1 MRVLMTG
8 VANGIGA
15 ACMAQMRA
23 DGAEVIGLDVEPG
36 DWRQLDLSDLG
47 AVREFHVDG
56 AFDALVHTAGLPPR
70 AEWESRIL
78 TVNFLGLRQL
88 TEQVLPQLKQ
98 GGSIVSVASKAVS
111 KWRENLGQVQRFIAL
126 DPGAVAKFVESEEIG
141 PVRAYDL
148 SKESLLVW
156 TRQQVP
162 RLNRLGLRANCVS
175 PAAINTRLL
184 DEFVE
189 AFGDRAH
196 KAMELS
202 GRNGEPSEVAQA
214 VAFLSS
220 PSSSWVRGINLVVDG
235 GLDARLDCLTLGIEE
250 VF

>member
-15 ACMAQMRA
+15 ACMAQMRS

-36 DWRQLDLSDLG
+36 DWRQLDLSDLA
-47 AVREFHVDG
+47 AVREFRVEG
-56 AFDALVHTAGLPPR
+56 QFDALVHTAGLPPR
-70 AEWESRIL
+70 AGWESRIL

-88 TEQVLPQLKQ
+88 TEQLVPQLTT

-111 KWRENLGQVQRFIAL
+111 KWRENLDQVQRFIAL
-126 DPGAVAKFVESEEIG
+126 DPGSVADFVDREDIG

-235 GLDARLDCLTLGIEE
+235 GLDARLDCLTLGIKEM
-250 VF
+250 F

>member
-15 ACMAQMRA
+15 ACMARLRA

-36 DWRQLDLSDLG
+36 EWRTLDLSDLD
-47 AVREFHVDG
+47 AVRAFRVEG
-56 AFDALVHTAGLPPR
+56 QFDALVHTAGLPPR
-70 AEWESRIL
+70 DGWQARIL
-78 TVNFLGLRQL
+78 KVNFLGLRLL
-88 TEQVLPQLKQ
+88 TEQMLPQLVQ

-111 KWRENLGQVQRFIAL
+111 KWRENLDQVQRFLAL
-126 DPGAVAKFVESEEIG
+126 DEAGLEAFVQAEQMD
-141 PVRAYDL
+141 PVQAYDL

-175 PAAINTRLL
+175 PAAINTRILG
-184 DEFVE
+184 EFVE

-202 GRNGEPSEVAQA
+202 GRNGEPSEVANA
-214 VAFLSS
+214 VAFLCR
-220 PSSSWVRGINLVVDG
+220 PEASWVRGINFVVDG
-235 GLDARLDCLTLGIEE
+235 GLDARLDCMKLGIEE
-250 VF
+250 IQ